1 MNTSQVIFNGQL
13 RIVCIFNAIENIHIY
28 EPAKDWDE
36 EVEEDKEKVDTLNKE
51 EDICQNNKEDS
62 EEKCPLVE
70 ETLVY
75 WKNEEENF
83 PKDED
88 EKYPEDENMDGK
100 NEGEDFFEEEEV
112 SKHKDENKIEE
123 DKEEENT
130 LNKEEENFQNNKGDT
145 EERSSL
151 VEETLLDRKNEEDN
165 FPKDED
171 EKYPEDENMSKVE
184 EEYSNKEE
192 DMEASKV
199 FNYKQRWGKTKLK
212 YFLGIM
218 IHWMVNIL
226 LLCPILITGKS

>member
-1 MNTSQVIFNGQL
+1 MNTLQVIFNGQF

-28 EPAKDWDE
+28 EPSKDWDE

-75 WKNEEENF
+75 WKNEEE
-83 PKDED
+83 
-88 EKYPEDENMDGK
+88 
-100 NEGEDFFEEEEV
+100 
-112 SKHKDENKIEE
+112 
-123 DKEEENT
+123 
-130 LNKEEENFQNNKGDT
+130 
-145 EERSSL
+145 
-151 VEETLLDRKNEEDN
+151 N

-226 LLCPILITGKS
+226 LLCPILITGKI